1 MSEKKF
7 EECSLANATHVEV
20 NGKMYKLGGNE
31 VVLEYYHSD
40 CIGLRWEYADA
51 FIPEEMFFT
60 LGIKSLFEHKPEPVV
75 FEATFAKYDG
85 NWYPLYALNDVLSYQ
100 NNKRAKFKCV
110 QILEDEE

>member
-20 NGKMYKLGGNE
+20 NGKMYKIGGSE

-51 FIPEEMFFT
+51 FIPEELFPT
-60 LGIKSLFEHKPEPVV
+60 LGIKSLFEHKSEPIE
-75 FEATFAKYDG
+75 FEFIPSIEMVKGSWLGENIPMEAVGK
-85 NWYPLYALNDVLSYQ
+85 
-100 NNKRAKFKCV
+100 KFKCV
-110 QILEDEE
+110 EILEGEE